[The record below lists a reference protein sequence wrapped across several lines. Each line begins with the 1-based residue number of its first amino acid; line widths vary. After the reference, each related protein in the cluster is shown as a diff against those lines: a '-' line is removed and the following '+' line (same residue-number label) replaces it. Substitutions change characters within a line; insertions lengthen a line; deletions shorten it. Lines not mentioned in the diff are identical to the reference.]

1 LLLVAS
7 WLQYL
12 DCQKKGLKQL
22 MINPLVYMEKVVRSF
37 LRYQLTTYPFAD
49 RRLNDQMRKLL
60 SLEETRDT
68 PLLKGPYISLSRAF
82 ASGATV
88 DQLVKEKVLHPHLKQ
103 IVNYPSVYGHQEEAI
118 RAIQSGQTT
127 LVSTGTGSGKSECFL
142 YPIISKCL
150 DLRDKKAP
158 AGICAVIVYPMNA
171 LAEDQLGR
179 LRELLAGSGIP
190 FGMYVGKTPEKE
202 ADVAGLRLKPGSSRA
217 DYTKALADV
226 RESNSG
232 VCVHPPEEMCSRAKM
247 REPGGQPRILLTN
260 VKQLEL
266 LLTRQKDI
274 ELFDGARLDYLV
286 FDEAHTFS
294 GAEGAETACL
304 IRRLRSYCGR
314 LANQT
319 VCVATSATIF
329 DPKDPEAART
339 FASRFFGV
347 EAKAVAT
354 VREVFEQDVWADK
367 RSTPVVPKKSMEF
380 LDQARS
386 AIDCTEPAKALSALF
401 KAAGASEFNDGDWE
415 AVLHDKLSANELL
428 FQAAALLE
436 KPKRLA
442 DLVIDLGEKLGR
454 KVSEEE
460 LIGWLTLGAAARKEG
475 RPLVRPVVHAFVR
488 GVPGAVVTFE
498 DEMSNEPTLH
508 LSAEDDPEEK
518 HLRLPVLTCTTCGQ
532 HYFEHYLGDLDFTA
546 KEPGGGIASAG
557 SRYWESLTKE
567 HSGIRVL
574 LLDRLISSI
583 EEEEENA
590 EEKLSPLYICR
601 RCGAAHIKAEPRC
614 HSCGEAGLMLKL
626 FAVKQKADQKGFLPS
641 CVCCG
646 ALGRSIAGKFRES
659 ARPVRAVNVSD
670 VHVLAQ
676 DMVQHAER
684 KRLLVFADNR
694 QDAAFQAGWMR
705 DHARRFRFRAL
716 VASELKAGALS
727 VGDVVHR
734 LDKIMEEDDA
744 LSMALLPELWAVAS
758 KEAGGSEHRE
768 CRRSLLRN
776 HLLIELTIPMRQMIG
791 LEPWGRIKINYV
803 GIDQDAPFI
812 RQWAKRLK
820 LPGDELLGGV
830 AAFLDQLRR
839 RKILFDSLGQI
850 FSKVQQPGSREL
862 ESGFLPPLPSVP
874 QGLKFTRDVQD
885 NTNRVMQWHSPG
897 HQTTASQIA
906 RKWGVE
912 TEETEVFLQ
921 ELWNWLRSKDV
932 ELLVP
937 VVFRGGKGNALPQCA
952 GTHQINGDRLMM
964 VENSGSYRCR
974 TCRQQSVR
982 RTPGMKCLAWRCDG
996 ALEFVPEDADNYDLQ
1011 LLDGQYDMLR
1021 PREHTAM
1028 VPSGEREKLEQIFKG
1043 DSDAVNTL
1051 VCTQTLELGV
1061 DIGSLDAILMRN
1073 VPPLCANYWQRAGRA
1088 GRRHRMA
1095 VDITY
1100 CRLLSHDRAYFNEPD
1115 KMLSGPIDPPAFNLS
1130 NDLMVKK
1137 HVHATVLTALQ
1148 SLTRANSGLGE
1159 SERQEIA
1166 DVLKACFPTFIG
1178 QYLFEGGLV
1187 LDEPR
1192 DVSALRMVIEKHKA
1206 KIEAV
1211 VAAAFKQGWP
1221 VSDAAV
1227 VENSRLTANVVGMAD
1242 ELAEVVK
1249 RLHRRLKWAMS
1260 QMHLL
1265 QMRQRKEGALD
1276 EEAQSFYNRCHRFVG
1291 RLKNARVRGRAQAEG
1306 VNDVVTLG
1314 VLAAE
1319 GFLPGYG
1326 LESGS
1331 VIGMAEVPKWVRG
1344 LSDFDLPR
1352 TPSVAI
1358 REYVPG
1364 NLLYANGQRFVAR
1377 RYARDVGE
1385 DQHEL
1390 IRFEVFPERQALQEI
1405 HGVGAG
1411 SGMAAVVTSIPICDV
1426 TLIHQSRISD
1436 EEENRFQMSVAI
1448 YGRELDQHSGGVAF
1462 KWGTRELQFRRG
1474 VRFQLVNVGAPYL
1487 ITGRSEFGYPVC
1499 RVCGQ
1504 SVSPFSSP
1512 KQREDFETKHKEWC
1526 HCDPKNVGFHAD
1538 LTADALTL
1546 ASCTDR
1552 EEAYSLIES
1561 LRLAASHVLD
1571 MDLEDLQVLVIG
1583 RPDREEVDAYLYD
1596 PMPGGSG
1603 LLEQICG
1610 KFKEVVDTAVK
1621 FAEECPARCETSCI
1635 DCFQNYRNAFY
1646 HPHLNRHVMTE
1657 RLKEYGALLVHT
1669 HDIPQKL
1676 PTTKPVGDEQPVNVA
1691 ERKLRGML
1699 LKAGFQEGAWQKQ
1712 VHLPPPLMS
1721 TTPDVTF
1728 SDPDDPERKIFIYL
1742 DGLSKHLHGN
1752 PETAQRDNTIR
1763 AELRNQ
1769 GHEVISITA
1778 HDLDDPQA
1786 MVRHFKRLARQL
1798 LGRDAVQPIVEGA
1811 DAWFKAGAEG
1821 VSEVVPQAIS
1831 IPAHKAGPFKW
1842 VEPTKETMF
1851 KTCIPVFDLKI
1862 AAGSFSE
1869 GQSPEPVGW
1878 VEVDQK
1884 RALNATMFMAQVV
1897 GKSMEPKVPDGSWCL
1912 FTTQVGGSRY
1922 GRDLVVQ
1929 HRDIS
1934 DPETGGSY
1942 TLKRYGRP
1950 PQAVTEG
1957 AERAGTVMLNPLN
1970 PAFKPIVIESDA
1982 DGIRVIAELLLVVG

>member
-1 LLLVAS
+1 
-7 WLQYL
+7 
-12 DCQKKGLKQL
+12 

-68 PLLKGPYISLSRAF
+68 PLMKGPYISLSRAF

-88 DQLVKEKVLHPHLKQ
+88 EQLVKEKVLHPHLKQ
-103 IVNYPSVYGHQEEAI
+103 IVHFPSVYGHQEEAI

-150 DLRDKKAP
+150 DLRDQKAP

-179 LRELLAGSGIP
+179 LRELLAGSGIS

-202 ADVAGLRLKPGSSRA
+202 ADVAGLRLKPGCSRS
-217 DYTKALADV
+217 DYTKALEEIRA
-226 RESNSG
+226 SGSG
-232 VCVHPPEEMCSRAKM
+232 VNVHPPEELCSRARM

-286 FDEAHTFS
+286 FDEAHTFT

-314 LANQT
+314 AANQT

-329 DPKDPEAART
+329 DPKNPEAART

-347 EAKAVAT
+347 KAEAVAT
-354 VREVFEQDVWADK
+354 VREVYEQDVWADK
-367 RSTPVVPKKSMEF
+367 RSIPNPPRKPMEF
-380 LDQARS
+380 LDQARQ
-386 AIDCTEPAKALSALF
+386 AIDCKKPAEALAGLF
-401 KAAGASEFNDGDWE
+401 KAAGGTDFREGNWE
-415 AVLHDKLSANELL
+415 TVLHDKLSANELL

-508 LSAEDDPEEK
+508 LSAEDDAEEK

-532 HYFEHYLGDLDFTA
+532 HYFEHYLGGLDYTA
-546 KEPGGGIASAG
+546 KEPGGGVASAG

-567 HSGIRVL
+567 HGGIRLL

-583 EEEEENA
+583 EEEEESS
-590 EEKLSPLYICR
+590 EDKLSPLYFCR
-601 RCGAAHIKAEPRC
+601 RCGAAHVKAEPRC
-614 HSCGEAGLMLKL
+614 HACGEAGSMLKL
-626 FAVKQKADQKGFLPS
+626 FAVQQKADQKGLLPA

-646 ALGRSIAGKFRES
+646 AQGRTVAGKFRES
-659 ARPVRAVNVSD
+659 ARPVKAVNVSD

-676 DMVQHAER
+676 DMIQHAER

-716 VASELKAGALS
+716 VAAELKGVALS

-734 LDKIMEEDDA
+734 LDKIMEDDDA
-744 LSMALLPELWAVAS
+744 LSMALLPELWAVAPT
-758 KEAGGSEHRE
+758 KDAGGSEHRE
-768 CRRSLLRN
+768 ARRNLLRN
-776 HLLIELTIPMRQMIG
+776 QLLLELAIPMRQMIG
-791 LEPWGRIKINYV
+791 LEPWGRIKVNYV
-803 GIDQDAPFI
+803 GLDQDAPFI
-812 RQWAKRLK
+812 RKWAKSLRL
-820 LPGDELLGGV
+820 PADELLGGV
-830 AAFLDQLRR
+830 AAFLDHLRR
-839 RKILFDSLGQI
+839 RKIVFDSLGQI
-850 FSKVQQPGSREL
+850 FSKILQPGSRDL
-862 ESGFLPPLPSVP
+862 ESGFLPPLPGVP
-874 QGLKFTRDVQD
+874 IGLKFTRDAQD
-885 NTNRVMQWHSPG
+885 NKNWVVQWHSPG

-912 TEETEVFLQ
+912 TEETQAFLQ
-921 ELWNWLRSKDV
+921 ELWDWLRAKNI
-932 ELLVP
+932 ELLIP
-937 VVFRGGKGNALPQCA
+937 VVLKGGKGNALPQCA
-952 GTHQINGDRLMM
+952 GTHQINGDRLMI

-996 ALEFVPEDADNYDLQ
+996 ELEFVPEDSDNYDLQ

-1028 VPSGEREKLEQIFKG
+1028 VPTGEREKLEQMFKG

-1073 VPPLCANYWQRAGRA
+1073 VPPLSANYWQRVGRA

-1095 VDITY
+1095 VDVTY
-1100 CRLLSHDRAYFNEPD
+1100 CRLLSHDRAYFSEPD
-1115 KMLSGPIDPPAFNLS
+1115 KMLSGPIDPPSFNLS
-1130 NDLMVKK
+1130 NELMVKK

-1148 SLTRANSGLGE
+1148 SLTRKGGGLEE
-1159 SERQEIA
+1159 SQRQEIA
-1166 DVLKACFPTFIG
+1166 DVLKRCFPTFIG
-1178 QYLFEGGLV
+1178 QYLFAGGAV
-1187 LDEPR
+1187 LAVPQ
-1192 DVSALRMVIEKHKA
+1192 DVSELRMVIEKHRER
-1206 KIEAV
+1206 IESV
-1211 VAAAFKQGWP
+1211 VTAAFKQGWP
-1221 VSDAAV
+1221 VADGAAV
-1227 VENSRLTANVVGMAD
+1227 ESTRLTGHVLGMAD
-1242 ELAEVVK
+1242 ELADVVK
-1249 RLHRRLKWAMS
+1249 RLHRRLKWAMD
-1260 QMHLL
+1260 
-1265 QMRQRKEGALD
+1265 QMRMLSIRQGTEGALD
-1276 EEAQSFYNRCHRFVG
+1276 EESKAFFDRCHRYVS
-1291 RLKNARVRGRAQAEG
+1291 RVKNARMRGRAQAEG
-1306 VNDVVTLG
+1306 IDDVITLG

-1326 LESGS
+1326 LETGS

-1352 TPSVAI
+1352 SPSVAI

-1364 NLLYANGQRFVAR
+1364 NLLYANGQRFVSR
-1377 RYARDVGE
+1377 RYAREVRE
-1385 DQHEL
+1385 DRREL

-1405 HGVGAG
+1405 HGVGG
-1411 SGMAAVVTSIPICDV
+1411 GTGTAAVITSIPICDV
-1426 TLIHQSRISD
+1426 TLVHQSRISD
-1436 EEENRFQMSVAI
+1436 EEENRFQMGVAI
-1448 YGRELDQHSGGVAF
+1448 YGRELDQHSGGTAYN
-1462 KWGTRELQFRRG
+1462 WGARELQFRRG

-1487 ITGRSEFGYPVC
+1487 INGRNEFGYPVC

-1504 SVSPFSSP
+1504 SVSPFSSQ

-1526 HCDPKNVGFHAD
+1526 HCEPKNIGFHAD
-1538 LTADALTL
+1538 LTADALSL
-1546 ASCTDR
+1546 ASCTNR
-1552 EEAYSLIES
+1552 EEAYSLIEG

-1596 PMPGGSG
+1596 PMQGGSG
-1603 LLEQICG
+1603 LLNQLCARFGEI
-1610 KFKEVVDTAVK
+1610 VATAVK
-1621 FAEECPARCETSCI
+1621 FAEDCPAKCDTSCI

-1646 HPHLNRHVMTE
+1646 HPHLNRHVMAE
-1657 RLKEYGALLVHT
+1657 RLKQYGSVLAT
-1669 HDIPQKL
+1669 AYDIPQKL
-1676 PTTKPVGDEQPVNVA
+1676 PMTKPTGDAQPVNVA

-1699 LKAGFQEGAWQKQ
+1699 LKAGFQEGVWQKQ

-1728 SDPDDPERKIFIYL
+1728 SDPDDAELKIYIYL

-1769 GHEVISITA
+1769 GHLVMPITA
-1778 HDLDDPQA
+1778 HDLDDSQA

-1798 LGRDAVQPIVEGA
+1798 LGRDAVQPITEAA
-1811 DAWFKAGAEG
+1811 DIWFKAGAEG
-1821 VSEVVPQAIS
+1821 AAEAVQQGVPS
-1831 IPAHKAGPFKW
+1831 LTTKECPFKW
-1842 VEPTKETMF
+1842 VDPTKDTMF

-1862 AAGSFSE
+1862 AAGAFSE
-1869 GQSPEPVGW
+1869 GQAPEPLGW
-1878 VEVDQK
+1878 IQIDQK
-1884 RALNATMFMAQVV
+1884 RAMNPTMFVAQVV

-1912 FTTQVGGSRY
+1912 FTTQVAGSRY

-1950 PQAVTEG
+1950 PQAVAEG
-1957 AERAGTVMLNPLN
+1957 AERGGTVMLSPLN
-1970 PAFKPIVIESDA
+1970 PAFKTIVIEDDV
-1982 DGIRVIAELLLVVG
+1982 DGIRVIAEVLAILGC